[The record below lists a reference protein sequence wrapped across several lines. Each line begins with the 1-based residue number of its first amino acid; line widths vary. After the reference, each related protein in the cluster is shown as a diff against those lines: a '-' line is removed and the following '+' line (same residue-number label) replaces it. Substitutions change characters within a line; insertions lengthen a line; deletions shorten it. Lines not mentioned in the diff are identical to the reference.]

1 LNLLA
6 ELLGSVHLWNFSAN
20 GGIMQIMKR
29 FLLALLITLTAF
41 RGLVGDM
48 MATEMSAMKTA
59 PVSVQAEPAMQAT
72 SAMPCHSAEEDEST
86 GALPG
91 CKTCQVCHLSA
102 FVVPSVVAVAQE
114 LGSKAPEVVRESFA
128 SAEPLHF
135 AKPPI
140 L

>member
-1 LNLLA
+1 L
-6 ELLGSVHLWNFSAN
+6 SH
-20 GGIMQIMKR
+20 GGIIPVMKR
-29 FLLALLITLTAF
+29 ILLALLITITAF
-41 RGLVGDM
+41 RGLVGDV

-59 PVSVQAEPAMQAT
+59 PASVSQSVSEAVPAEPATPMA
-72 SAMPCHSAEEDEST
+72 SAMPCHSAGEEEASV
-86 GALPG
+86 GSLSG

-102 FVVPSVVAVAQE
+102 CITPSLIVVAQD
-114 LGSKAPEVVRESFA
+114 LRLSAPALFHESFA